1 MSRLAQRLLF
11 CLTLVAFATAV
22 FASTAFA
29 AGKVDAEV
37 VSKASGHSFHW
48 FPIQKTFILVA
59 PNDTVKF
66 AVGNPYAAVNSNTV
80 KLATPPALEN
90 GHLWLD
96 SADASKLFK
105 VTVASSSSV
114 AVSSSS
120 TTISS
125 SSIAVSSSSV
135 AQSSSAVAQ
144 SSSAAQSSSSAPAAV
159 SSAAAAPA
167 IAPTAPAAAAATVPA
182 VAAVPVAPK
191 NETAGT
197 REVKTIV
204 IDPGHGGKDSG
215 AQGKKSNEKDI
226 VLSIGKLLKKELEK
240 EGFNVKMTRD
250 KDEFI
255 ELGQRANLAN
265 QWDGDLFISLH
276 CNAID
281 ASAERKK
288 QIKGYHVYVL
298 RAPESEEDK
307 AIARRENK
315 VATLYGEKNAKEELS
330 PIEWFKLEARLEK
343 YKQNSYMFTEEML
356 KAFDGGKIRRQAGGV
371 GGAGFMVLVGALM
384 PAVLFE
390 IGFIS
395 NPEDEAY
402 MMTDA
407 GQKDIAKRISK
418 AVSTYKAAVHSY
430 RETLGR

>member
-1 MSRLAQRLLF
+1 MRTLRDISLAIMF
-11 CLTLVAFATAV
+11 AAIAATA
-22 FASTAFA
+22 A
-29 AGKVDAEV
+29 ATVDTEALAKQNGAE
-37 VSKASGHSFHW
+37 FHW
-48 FPIQKTFILVA
+48 FPIQKTFILVDKT
-59 PNDTVKF
+59 DTLKF
-66 AVGNPYAAVNSNTV
+66 AVGLPYATSHGQTV
-80 KLATPPALEN
+80 ELSRAPAIEG
-90 GHLWLD
+90 GHIVID
-96 SADASKLFK
+96 SADAAKFFK
-105 VTVASSSSV
+105 ATPATEKP
-114 AVSSSS
+114 A
-120 TTISS
+120 
-125 SSIAVSSSSV
+125 SSIAAKSSDAKV
-135 AQSSSAVAQ
+135 ATSSSA
-144 SSSAAQSSSSAPAAV
+144 SKTS
-159 SSAAAAPA
+159 
-167 IAPTAPAAAAATVPA
+167 
-182 VAAVPVAPK
+182 VAAKPATPK

-197 REVKTIV
+197 REVRTIV
-204 IDPGHGGKDSG
+204 IDPGHGGKDTG
-215 AQGKKSNEKDI
+215 AQGKNSNEKDI

-250 KDEFI
+250 KDVFI

-281 ASAERKK
+281 ATAERKK

-356 KAFDGGKIRRQAGGV
+356 KAMDGGKIKRQAGGV

-395 NPEDEAY
+395 NLEDEAY
-402 MMTDA
+402 MMSKD
-407 GQKDIAKRISK
+407 GQADIAARIAK
-418 AVSTYKAAVHSY
+418 AVSTYKDAVHSY

>member
-1 MSRLAQRLLF
+1 MKNLLRNIFVCVALA
-11 CLTLVAFATAV
+11 VSAW
-22 FASTAFA
+22 ASPTI
-29 AGKVDAEV
+29 DAEDCA
-37 VSKASGHSFHW
+37 KQHQASFHW
-48 FPIQKTFILVA
+48 FPVQKTFLLA
-59 PNDTVKF
+59 SPSDTLKF
-66 AVGNPYAAVNSNTV
+66 AIGLPYASSHGKSIELKRA
-80 KLATPPALEN
+80 PEIID
-90 GHLWLD
+90 GHIFLD
-96 SADASKLFK
+96 SADVANLYKSEAKETPDQVGHDK
-105 VTVASSSSV
+105 AVPKVASSSS
-114 AVSSSS
+114 
-120 TTISS
+120 
-125 SSIAVSSSSV
+125 IA
-135 AQSSSAVAQ
+135 
-144 SSSAAQSSSSAPAAV
+144 

-167 IAPTAPAAAAATVPA
+167 KTA
-182 VAAVPVAPK
+182 AAVPAKPK

-204 IDPGHGGKDSG
+204 IDPGHGGKDTG
-215 AQGKKSNEKDI
+215 AQGKNSNEKDI

-240 EGFNVKMTRD
+240 EGFKVKMTRD
-250 KDEFI
+250 KDVFI
-255 ELGQRANLAN
+255 ELGERANLAN

-330 PIEWFKLEARLEK
+330 PLEWFKLEARLEK
-343 YKQNSYMFTEEML
+343 YKQNSYMFTEQML
-356 KAFDGGKIRRQAGGV
+356 KAFDTGKIKRQGGGV

-395 NPEDEAY
+395 NPEEEAY
-402 MMTDA
+402 MITTKA
-407 GQKDIAKRISK
+407 QEDIAKRVSK
-418 AVSTYKAAVHSY
+418 AVSSYKEAVHNY

>member
-1 MSRLAQRLLF
+1 MS
-11 CLTLVAFATAV
+11 
-22 FASTAFA
+22 
-29 AGKVDAEV
+29 
-37 VSKASGHSFHW
+37 
-48 FPIQKTFILVA
+48 
-59 PNDTVKF
+59 
-66 AVGNPYAAVNSNTV
+66 
-80 KLATPPALEN
+80 
-90 GHLWLD
+90 
-96 SADASKLFK
+96 
-105 VTVASSSSV
+105 
-114 AVSSSS
+114 
-120 TTISS
+120 
-125 SSIAVSSSSV
+125 
-135 AQSSSAVAQ
+135 
-144 SSSAAQSSSSAPAAV
+144 SSSAAPAPSAVAPAAV
-159 SSAAAAPA
+159 
-167 IAPTAPAAAAATVPA
+167 TAPASTISAAT
-182 VAAVPVAPK
+182 PVAPPK

-204 IDPGHGGKDSG
+204 IDPGHGGKDTG

-226 VLSIGKLLKKELEK
+226 VLAIGKLLKKELEK

-250 KDEFI
+250 KDVFI

-281 ASAERKK
+281 ATAERKK
-288 QIKGYHVYVL
+288 QVKGYHVYVL

-356 KAFDGGKIRRQAGGV
+356 KAMDGGKIRRQAGGV

-402 MMTDA
+402 MITDK
-407 GQKDIAKRISK
+407 GQKDIAERISK

>member
-1 MSRLAQRLLF
+1 MNKILWVLLF
-11 CLTLVAFATAV
+11 CLAASIAWAGSADVEV
-22 FASTAFA
+22 FAQ
-29 AGKVDAEV
+29 
-37 VSKASGHSFHW
+37 SKGASFHW
-48 FPIQKTFILVA
+48 YPVQKTFTLVKEK
-59 PNDTVKF
+59 DTLKF
-66 AVGNPYAAVNSNTV
+66 AIGLPYASLRGKTINLAAAPTLTEGRIQLDAADTAQFFEAVKT
-80 KLATPPALEN
+80 
-90 GHLWLD
+90 
-96 SADASKLFK
+96 
-105 VTVASSSSV
+105 ASSSSV
-114 AVSSSS
+114 SKAPAS
-120 TTISS
+120 
-125 SSIAVSSSSV
+125 
-135 AQSSSAVAQ
+135 
-144 SSSAAQSSSSAPAAV
+144 SSSAAKVAS
-159 SSAAAAPA
+159 
-167 IAPTAPAAAAATVPA
+167 TASTT
-182 VAAVPVAPK
+182 PK

-215 AQGKKSNEKDI
+215 ALGAKSQEKDL
-226 VLSIGKLLKKELEK
+226 VLTVGKLLKKELEK

-250 KDEFI
+250 KDVFI

-343 YKQNSYMFTEEML
+343 YKQNSYMFTEQML
-356 KAFDGGKIRRQAGGV
+356 KAMDGGKIRRQAGGV

-384 PAVLFE
+384 PAVLYE

-395 NPEDEAY
+395 NPDDEAY
-402 MMTDA
+402 MMSDA
-407 GQKDIAKRISK
+407 GQKDIAERISK
-418 AVSTYKAAVHSY
+418 AVANYKEAVHNY

>member
-1 MSRLAQRLLF
+1 MRNLVWHILLCAALA
-11 CLTLVAFATAV
+11 
-22 FASTAFA
+22 ASAWA
-29 AGKVDAEV
+29 SNKVDAEQV
-37 VSKASGHSFHW
+37 AKEHKASFHW
-48 FPIQKTFILVA
+48 FPVQKTFLLA
-59 PNDTVKF
+59 GESDTLKF
-66 AVGNPYAAVNSNTV
+66 AIGLPYVSSHGNSIELKHAPEITD
-80 KLATPPALEN
+80 
-90 GHLWLD
+90 GHILLD
-96 SADASKLFK
+96 SADVAGLFK
-105 VTVASSSSV
+105 DGSR
-114 AVSSSS
+114 
-120 TTISS
+120 
-125 SSIAVSSSSV
+125 
-135 AQSSSAVAQ
+135 QSP
-144 SSSAAQSSSSAPAAV
+144 SAPSRMTDTNKV
-159 SSAAAAPA
+159 AAASTP
-167 IAPTAPAAAAATVPA
+167 APAAAPTK
-182 VAAVPVAPK
+182 VAAVPAAPVVSKPK

-204 IDPGHGGKDSG
+204 IGPGHGGKDTG
-215 AQGKKSNEKDI
+215 AQGKNSNEKDI
-226 VLSIGKLLKKELEK
+226 VLAVGKLLKKELEK

-250 KDEFI
+250 KDVFI
-255 ELGQRANLAN
+255 ELGERANLAN

-281 ASAERKK
+281 ATPERKK

-356 KAFDGGKIRRQAGGV
+356 KAFDGGKIKRQGGGV

-395 NPEDEAY
+395 NPEEEAY
-402 MMTDA
+402 MMTTKA
-407 GQKDIAKRISK
+407 QEDIATRVAK
-418 AVSTYKAAVHSY
+418 AVSTYKAAVHNY

>member
-1 MSRLAQRLLF
+1 MIRSLILTF
-11 CLTLVAFATAV
+11 CLAL
-22 FASTAFA
+22 A
-29 AGKVDAEV
+29 AIAAPTGSGEYMDAEV
-37 VSKASGHSFHW
+37 AAKEAGASFHW
-48 FPIQKTFILVA
+48 FPIQKTFILVTDK
-59 PNDTVKF
+59 DTAKF
-66 AVGNPYAAVNSNTV
+66 AIGIPFVSHNSSV
-80 KLATPPALEN
+80 ADLKSSPKLEK
-90 GHLWLD
+90 GHLWI
-96 SADASKLFK
+96 AKEDAYKLFPSLIPVSSSS
-105 VTVASSSSV
+105 VTSSSSSIAPSSSSVVSSSSVALSSSV

-120 TTISS
+120 
-125 SSIAVSSSSV
+125 AVPVV
-135 AQSSSAVAQ
+135 A
-144 SSSAAQSSSSAPAAV
+144 
-159 SSAAAAPA
+159 
-167 IAPTAPAAAAATVPA
+167 APAAAMPAAVPA
-182 VAAVPVAPK
+182 VAAPK

-204 IDPGHGGKDSG
+204 IDPGHGGKDTG

-226 VLSIGKLLKKELEK
+226 VLAIGKLLKKELEK

-250 KDEFI
+250 KDVFI

-281 ASAERKK
+281 ATAERKK
-288 QIKGYHVYVL
+288 QVKGYHVYVL

-356 KAFDGGKIRRQAGGV
+356 KAMDGGKIRRQAGGV

-395 NPEDEAY
+395 NLEDEAY

>member
-1 MSRLAQRLLF
+1 MNKILCAMLF
-11 CLTLVAFATAV
+11 FACCLW
-22 FASTAFA
+22 
-29 AGKVDAEV
+29 AGKTDVEQFAQ
-37 VSKASGHSFHW
+37 SKGATFHW
-48 FPIQKTFILVA
+48 FPVQKTFTLIGS
-59 PNDTVKF
+59 DTIKF
-66 AVGNPYAAVNSNTV
+66 AIGLPYASVRGKTV
-80 KLATPPALEN
+80 ELAAAPIFSEGRILIDAKDTSKFFEKIK
-90 GHLWLD
+90 D
-96 SADASKLFK
+96 VKSSASKA
-105 VTVASSSSV
+105 TAPVAKSSSSSKTV
-114 AVSSSS
+114 AV
-120 TTISS
+120 
-125 SSIAVSSSSV
+125 A
-135 AQSSSAVAQ
+135 
-144 SSSAAQSSSSAPAAV
+144 
-159 SSAAAAPA
+159 
-167 IAPTAPAAAAATVPA
+167 
-182 VAAVPVAPK
+182 APK

-215 AQGKKSNEKDI
+215 ALGAKAQEKDI
-226 VLSIGKLLKKELEK
+226 VLAVGKILKKELEK

-250 KDEFI
+250 KDYFV

-281 ASAERKK
+281 ASPERKK

-343 YKQNSYMFTEEML
+343 YKQNSYMFTEQML
-356 KAFDGGKIRRQAGGV
+356 KAMDGGKIRRQAGGV

-402 MMTDA
+402 MMSDA
-407 GQKDIAKRISK
+407 GQKDIAERISK
-418 AVSTYKAAVHSY
+418 AVANYKKAVHSY

>member
-1 MSRLAQRLLF
+1 MLLLF
-11 CLTLVAFATAV
+11 GWALSFADVTA
-22 FASTAFA
+22 
-29 AGKVDAEV
+29 VDAES
-37 VSKASGHSFHW
+37 VSKKIGASFHW
-48 FPIQKTFILVA
+48 FPVQKSFILVTEK
-59 PNDTVKF
+59 DTAKF
-66 AVGNPYAAVNSNTV
+66 AVGIPYASVNGSTV
-80 KLATPPALEN
+80 DLTASPVLDD
-90 GHLWLD
+90 GHLWIAEED
-96 SADASKLFK
+96 VNKLFPPK
-105 VTVASSSSV
+105 SEAKAPEAKANTAKADPAKAADKKEATKDAAKTVT
-114 AVSSSS
+114 
-120 TTISS
+120 
-125 SSIAVSSSSV
+125 
-135 AQSSSAVAQ
+135 
-144 SSSAAQSSSSAPAAV
+144 
-159 SSAAAAPA
+159 
-167 IAPTAPAAAAATVPA
+167 ATK
-182 VAAVPVAPK
+182 PK

-215 AQGKKSNEKDI
+215 ALGKNAQEKDI
-226 VLSIGKLLKKELEK
+226 VLAVSKLLKKDLEK
-240 EGFNVKMTRD
+240 AGFNVKMTRD
-250 KDEFI
+250 KDVFI

-288 QIKGYHVYVL
+288 QIKGFHVYVL

-356 KAFDGGKIRRQAGGV
+356 KAMDGGKIKRQAGGV

-395 NPEDEAY
+395 NLEDEAY
-402 MMTDA
+402 MMSKA
-407 GQKDIAKRISK
+407 GQEDIAARIAK
-418 AVSTYKAAVHSY
+418 AVSTYKDAVHSY

>member
-1 MSRLAQRLLF
+1 MKK
-11 CLTLVAFATAV
+11 LVAAIFACFVCAT
-22 FASTAFA
+22 FAWGASNATSVNFL
-29 AGKVDAEV
+29 DAEIL
-37 VSKASGHSFHW
+37 SKDAGASFHW
-48 FPIQKTFILVA
+48 FPIQKTFILVTA
-59 PNDTVKF
+59 KDTAKF
-66 AVGNPYAAVNSNTV
+66 AVGIPFVSHNSNV
-80 KLATPPALEN
+80 MELAASPKLEN
-90 GHLWLD
+90 GHLWISRD
-96 SADASKLFK
+96 DAYKLFPNAK
-105 VTVASSSSV
+105 PS
-114 AVSSSS
+114 
-120 TTISS
+120 
-125 SSIAVSSSSV
+125 
-135 AQSSSAVAQ
+135 
-144 SSSAAQSSSSAPAAV
+144 SSSAAPVSSSVTQSSSSAALMSS
-159 SSAAAAPA
+159 SSAAPAPST
-167 IAPTAPAAAAATVPA
+167 TAPAAVAAPASTIPAAT
-182 VAAVPVAPK
+182 PVAPPK

-204 IDPGHGGKDSG
+204 IDPGHGGKDTG

-226 VLSIGKLLKKELEK
+226 VLAIGKLLKKELEK
-240 EGFNVKMTRD
+240 EGFKVKMTRD
-250 KDEFI
+250 KDVFI

-281 ASAERKK
+281 ATAERKK
-288 QIKGYHVYVL
+288 QVKGYHVYVL

-356 KAFDGGKIRRQAGGV
+356 KAMDGGKIRRQAGGV

-402 MMTDA
+402 MITDK
-407 GQKDIAKRISK
+407 GQKDIAERISK

>member
-1 MSRLAQRLLF
+1 MNKILWVLLF
-11 CLTLVAFATAV
+11 CLAF
-22 FASTAFA
+22 SMGW
-29 AGKVDAEV
+29 AGKVDVEILAQNNG
-37 VSKASGHSFHW
+37 ASFHW
-48 FPIQKTFILVA
+48 YPVQKTFTLIS
-59 PNDTVKF
+59 PSDTIKF
-66 AVGNPYAAVNSNTV
+66 AIGLPYASSHGKTVNLSQSPI
-80 KLATPPALEN
+80 LDE
-90 GHLWLD
+90 GRIQLD
-96 SADASKLFK
+96 SADAAIFFK
-105 VTVASSSSV
+105 AKGSTKVEPAKAEPVKEEPVKAVPAKVAS
-114 AVSSSS
+114 AK
-120 TTISS
+120 
-125 SSIAVSSSSV
+125 AEP
-135 AQSSSAVAQ
+135 AK
-144 SSSAAQSSSSAPAAV
+144 SAPV
-159 SSAAAAPA
+159 TPA
-167 IAPTAPAAAAATVPA
+167 
-182 VAAVPVAPK
+182 APK

-215 AQGKKSNEKDI
+215 ALGAKAQEKDI
-226 VLSIGKLLKKELEK
+226 VLAVGKLLKKELEK

-250 KDEFI
+250 KDVFI

-265 QWDGDLFISLH
+265 QWDGDLFVSLH

-281 ASAERKK
+281 ATPEKKK

-356 KAFDGGKIRRQAGGV
+356 KAMDGGKIRRQAGGV

-395 NPEDEAY
+395 NLEDEAY
-402 MMTDA
+402 MMSDA
-407 GQKDIAKRISK
+407 GQKDIAERISK
-418 AVSTYKAAVHSY
+418 AVATYKAAVHNY

>member
-1 MSRLAQRLLF
+1 MIRSLI
-11 CLTLVAFATAV
+11 LTLCLAL
-22 FASTAFA
+22 A
-29 AGKVDAEV
+29 AIAAPAGSDEFMDAEAAA
-37 VSKASGHSFHW
+37 KEAGASFHW
-48 FPIQKTFILVA
+48 FPIQKTFILVTA
-59 PNDTVKF
+59 KDTAKF
-66 AVGNPYAAVNSNTV
+66 AIGIPYVAHNSDV
-80 KLATPPALEN
+80 AELKSSPKLES
-90 GHLWLD
+90 GHLWITKE
-96 SADASKLFK
+96 DAYKLFPNL
-105 VTVASSSSV
+105 VPASSSSTIPSSSSV
-114 AVSSSS
+114 A
-120 TTISS
+120 ISS
-125 SSIAVSSSSV
+125 SSVALSSSAAVSSSSATPVV
-135 AQSSSAVAQ
+135 ATPVVTT
-144 SSSAAQSSSSAPAAV
+144 P
-159 SSAAAAPA
+159 AAAAPA
-167 IAPTAPAAAAATVPA
+167 VASA
-182 VAAVPVAPK
+182 VTAPK

-197 REVKTIV
+197 REVRTIV
-204 IDPGHGGKDSG
+204 IDPGHGGKDTG

-226 VLSIGKLLKKELEK
+226 VLAIGKLLKKELEK

-250 KDEFI
+250 KDVFI

-281 ASAERKK
+281 ATAERKK
-288 QIKGYHVYVL
+288 QVKGYHVYVL

-356 KAFDGGKIRRQAGGV
+356 KAMEGGKIRKQAGGV

-402 MMTDA
+402 MMTDK
-407 GQKDIAKRISK
+407 GQKDIAERISK

>member
-1 MSRLAQRLLF
+1 MIRSLILTF
-11 CLTLVAFATAV
+11 CLALA
-22 FASTAFA
+22 AFA
-29 AGKVDAEV
+29 APTGSDEFMDAEAAA
-37 VSKASGHSFHW
+37 KESGASFHW
-48 FPIQKTFILVA
+48 FPIQKTFILVTA
-59 PNDTVKF
+59 KDTAKF
-66 AVGNPYAAVNSNTV
+66 AIGIPFVSHNSNV
-80 KLATPPALEN
+80 VDLKSSPKLEN
-90 GHLWLD
+90 GHLWITKE
-96 SADASKLFK
+96 DAYKLFPNLIP
-105 VTVASSSSV
+105 VSSSSATPSSSSV
-114 AVSSSS
+114 APSSSS
-120 TTISS
+120 VASS
-125 SSIAVSSSSV
+125 SSIAVSSS
-135 AQSSSAVAQ
+135 
-144 SSSAAQSSSSAPAAV
+144 
-159 SSAAAAPA
+159 AAAPVVA
-167 IAPTAPAAAAATVPA
+167 TPAPV
-182 VAAVPVAPK
+182 AVPVVAAPK

-204 IDPGHGGKDSG
+204 IDPGHGGKDTG

-226 VLSIGKLLKKELEK
+226 VLAIGKLLKKELEK

-250 KDEFI
+250 KDVFI

-281 ASAERKK
+281 ATAERKK

-356 KAFDGGKIRRQAGGV
+356 KAMEGGKIRKQAGGV

-395 NPEDEAY
+395 NLEDEAY

-418 AVSTYKAAVHSY
+418 AVSTYKDAVHSY

>member
-1 MSRLAQRLLF
+1 MLLLF
-11 CLTLVAFATAV
+11 GWALSFADVTA
-22 FASTAFA
+22 
-29 AGKVDAEV
+29 VDAES
-37 VSKASGHSFHW
+37 VSKKIGASFHW
-48 FPIQKTFILVA
+48 FPVQKSFILVTEK
-59 PNDTVKF
+59 DTAKF
-66 AVGNPYAAVNSNTV
+66 AVGIPYASVNGSTIDLTASPV
-80 KLATPPALEN
+80 LDD
-90 GHLWLD
+90 GHLWIAEED
-96 SADASKLFK
+96 VNKLFPPK
-105 VTVASSSSV
+105 SEAKAPETKANTAKAEPAKAADKKEATKDAAKTVT
-114 AVSSSS
+114 
-120 TTISS
+120 
-125 SSIAVSSSSV
+125 
-135 AQSSSAVAQ
+135 
-144 SSSAAQSSSSAPAAV
+144 
-159 SSAAAAPA
+159 
-167 IAPTAPAAAAATVPA
+167 ATK
-182 VAAVPVAPK
+182 PK

-215 AQGKKSNEKDI
+215 ALGKNAQEKDI
-226 VLSIGKLLKKELEK
+226 VLAVSKLLKKDLEK
-240 EGFNVKMTRD
+240 AGFNVKMTRD
-250 KDEFI
+250 KDVFI

-288 QIKGYHVYVL
+288 QIKGFHVYVL

-356 KAFDGGKIRRQAGGV
+356 KAMDGGKIRKQAGGV

-402 MMTDA
+402 MMTDK
-407 GQKDIAKRISK
+407 GQKDIAERISK

>member
-1 MSRLAQRLLF
+1 MNKVLCILLF
-11 CLTLVAFATAV
+11 ALACAASIWAAPATASAV
-22 FASTAFA
+22 AKADIELFA
-29 AGKVDAEV
+29 KEQ
-37 VSKASGHSFHW
+37 KASFHW
-48 FPIQKTFILVA
+48 FPVQKTFNLISAKDTAKFAIGLPYVSVGGKSIALEMAPEILDGKIWIA
-59 PNDTVKF
+59 ANDTKKIF
-66 AVGNPYAAVNSNTV
+66 AKEPSAQPAAQSAAQSAQPVAAVT
-80 KLATPPALEN
+80 
-90 GHLWLD
+90 
-96 SADASKLFK
+96 
-105 VTVASSSSV
+105 SSSSV
-114 AVSSSS
+114 AAAPKSSAAVAPKSS
-120 TTISS
+120 AAV
-125 SSIAVSSSSV
+125 AVSSSSV
-135 AQSSSAVAQ
+135 AVNKTTASADKTVAVA
-144 SSSAAQSSSSAPAAV
+144 
-159 SSAAAAPA
+159 
-167 IAPTAPAAAAATVPA
+167 
-182 VAAVPVAPK
+182 APK

-215 AQGKKSNEKDI
+215 ALGAKAQEKDI
-226 VLSIGKLLKKELEK
+226 VLTVGRLLKKELEK
-240 EGFNVKMTRD
+240 DGFNVKMTRD
-250 KDEFI
+250 KDVFI

-276 CNAID
+276 CNAVD
-281 ASAERKK
+281 ATPERKK

-356 KAFDGGKIRRQAGGV
+356 KANEGYKIRKQAGGV

-384 PAVLFE
+384 PAVLYE

-395 NPEDEAY
+395 NLEDEAY
-402 MMTDA
+402 MMSEE
-407 GQKDIAKRISK
+407 GQKDIAERISK
-418 AVSTYKAAVHSY
+418 AVANYKAAVHNY

>member
-1 MSRLAQRLLF
+1 MIRSLILTF
-11 CLTLVAFATAV
+11 CLALA
-22 FASTAFA
+22 AFA
-29 AGKVDAEV
+29 APTGIDEFMDAEAAA
-37 VSKASGHSFHW
+37 KESGASFHW
-48 FPIQKTFILVA
+48 FPIQKTFILVTA
-59 PNDTVKF
+59 KDTAKF
-66 AVGNPYAAVNSNTV
+66 AVGIPFVSHNSKV
-80 KLATPPALEN
+80 ADLKSSPKLEN
-90 GHLWLD
+90 GHLWITKE
-96 SADASKLFK
+96 DAYKLFPSLIP
-105 VTVASSSSV
+105 VSSSSAIPSSSSVIQSSSSIASSSSV
-114 AVSSSS
+114 AVSSS
-120 TTISS
+120 
-125 SSIAVSSSSV
+125 
-135 AQSSSAVAQ
+135 
-144 SSSAAQSSSSAPAAV
+144 
-159 SSAAAAPA
+159 AAAPVVA
-167 IAPTAPAAAAATVPA
+167 TPAPV
-182 VAAVPVAPK
+182 AVPVVAAPK

-204 IDPGHGGKDSG
+204 IDPGHGGKDTG

-226 VLSIGKLLKKELEK
+226 VLAIGKLLKKELEK

-250 KDEFI
+250 KDVFI

-281 ASAERKK
+281 ATAERKK

-356 KAFDGGKIRRQAGGV
+356 KAMEGGKIRKQAGGV

-395 NPEDEAY
+395 NLEDEAY

-418 AVSTYKAAVHSY
+418 AVSTYKDAVHSY

>member
-1 MSRLAQRLLF
+1 MLL
-11 CLTLVAFATAV
+11 VVGWAFSFADVTA
-22 FASTAFA
+22 
-29 AGKVDAEV
+29 VDAEAF
-37 VSKASGHSFHW
+37 SKKIGASFHW
-48 FPIQKTFILVA
+48 FPVQKSFIMVA
-59 PNDTVKF
+59 GKDTAKF
-66 AVGNPYAAVNSNTV
+66 AVGIPYASVNGSTIDLSASPV
-80 KLATPPALEN
+80 LDE
-90 GHLWLD
+90 GHLWIAED
-96 SADASKLFK
+96 DIDKLFP
-105 VTVASSSSV
+105 T
-114 AVSSSS
+114 
-120 TTISS
+120 
-125 SSIAVSSSSV
+125 
-135 AQSSSAVAQ
+135 QNSAK
-144 SSSAAQSSSSAPAAV
+144 
-159 SSAAAAPA
+159 AAPEKDTQA
-167 IAPTAPAAAAATVPA
+167 KAEPAKDAAKKSDAAKPAAAKNDQKTVVATK
-182 VAAVPVAPK
+182 PK

-215 AQGKKSNEKDI
+215 ALGKNAQEKDI
-226 VLSIGKLLKKELEK
+226 VLSIGKLLKKALEK

-250 KDEFI
+250 KDVFI

-281 ASAERKK
+281 AAPERKK

-356 KAFDGGKIRRQAGGV
+356 KAMDGGKIKRQAGGV

-395 NPEDEAY
+395 NLEDEAY
-402 MMTDA
+402 MMSKA
-407 GQKDIAKRISK
+407 GQEDIAARIAK
-418 AVSTYKAAVHSY
+418 AVSTYKDAVHSY

>member
-1 MSRLAQRLLF
+1 MRNLVWHILLCVALA
-11 CLTLVAFATAV
+11 
-22 FASTAFA
+22 ASAWA
-29 AGKVDAEV
+29 SNKVDAEQV
-37 VSKASGHSFHW
+37 AKEHKASFHW
-48 FPIQKTFILVA
+48 FPVQKTFLLA
-59 PNDTVKF
+59 GESDTLKF
-66 AVGNPYAAVNSNTV
+66 AIGLPYVSSHGNSTELKHAPEIAD
-80 KLATPPALEN
+80 
-90 GHLWLD
+90 GHILLD
-96 SADASKLFK
+96 SADVASLYKTDK
-105 VTVASSSSV
+105 TAPVAPASSSS
-114 AVSSSS
+114 AAKVSSSS
-120 TTISS
+120 
-125 SSIAVSSSSV
+125 AK
-135 AQSSSAVAQ
+135 
-144 SSSAAQSSSSAPAAV
+144 
-159 SSAAAAPA
+159 
-167 IAPTAPAAAAATVPA
+167 
-182 VAAVPVAPK
+182 VAAVPATATAQPKVSAAKPK

-204 IDPGHGGKDSG
+204 IDPGHGGKDTG
-215 AQGKKSNEKDI
+215 AQGKNSNEKDI
-226 VLSIGKLLKKELEK
+226 VLAVGKLLKKELEK

-250 KDEFI
+250 KDVFI
-255 ELGQRANLAN
+255 ELGERANLAN

-281 ASAERKK
+281 ATPERKK

-356 KAFDGGKIRRQAGGV
+356 KAFDGGKIKRQGGGV

-395 NPEDEAY
+395 NPEEEAY
-402 MMTDA
+402 MTTTKA
-407 GQKDIAKRISK
+407 QEDIAARVAK
-418 AVSTYKAAVHSY
+418 AVSTYKAAVHNY
-430 RETLGR
+430 RETLGRN

>member
-1 MSRLAQRLLF
+1 MKK
-11 CLTLVAFATAV
+11 LVAAIFTCFVCATFAWG
-22 FASTAFA
+22 ASNVASVNFL
-29 AGKVDAEV
+29 DAEIL
-37 VSKASGHSFHW
+37 SKDAGASFHW
-48 FPIQKTFILVA
+48 FPIQKTFILVTA
-59 PNDTVKF
+59 KDTAKF
-66 AVGNPYAAVNSNTV
+66 AVGIPFVSHNSNV
-80 KLATPPALEN
+80 MELAASPKLEN
-90 GHLWLD
+90 GHLWISRD
-96 SADASKLFK
+96 DAYKLFPNAK
-105 VTVASSSSV
+105 PS
-114 AVSSSS
+114 
-120 TTISS
+120 
-125 SSIAVSSSSV
+125 
-135 AQSSSAVAQ
+135 
-144 SSSAAQSSSSAPAAV
+144 SSSAAPVSSSVTQSSSSATLMSSSSAAAV
-159 SSAAAAPA
+159 SSSAAPSSSSAAPAPSAAAPA
-167 IAPTAPAAAAATVPA
+167 A
-182 VAAVPVAPK
+182 VAAPASTIPAATPVAPPK

-204 IDPGHGGKDSG
+204 IDPGHGGKDTG

-226 VLSIGKLLKKELEK
+226 VLAIGKLLKKELEK
-240 EGFNVKMTRD
+240 EGFNVKMTRY
-250 KDEFI
+250 KDVFI

-281 ASAERKK
+281 ATAERKK
-288 QIKGYHVYVL
+288 QVKGYHVYVL

-356 KAFDGGKIRRQAGGV
+356 KAMDGGKIRRQAGGV

-402 MMTDA
+402 MITDK
-407 GQKDIAKRISK
+407 GQKDIAERISK

>member
-1 MSRLAQRLLF
+1 M
-11 CLTLVAFATAV
+11 
-22 FASTAFA
+22 
-29 AGKVDAEV
+29 DAEAAA
-37 VSKASGHSFHW
+37 KEAGASFHW
-48 FPIQKTFILVA
+48 FPIQKTFILVTA
-59 PNDTVKF
+59 KDTAKF
-66 AVGNPYAAVNSNTV
+66 AIGIPFVSHNSNV
-80 KLATPPALEN
+80 VDLKSSPKLEN
-90 GHLWLD
+90 GHLWINKE
-96 SADASKLFK
+96 DAYKLFPNL
-105 VTVASSSSV
+105 VPASSSSTIPSSSSVAPSSSSVALSSSV
-114 AVSSSS
+114 AVSSS
-120 TTISS
+120 
-125 SSIAVSSSSV
+125 
-135 AQSSSAVAQ
+135 
-144 SSSAAQSSSSAPAAV
+144 
-159 SSAAAAPA
+159 AAAPVVA
-167 IAPTAPAAAAATVPA
+167 TPAATPAPTAAPV
-182 VAAVPVAPK
+182 VAAPK

-204 IDPGHGGKDSG
+204 IDPGHGGKDTG
-215 AQGKKSNEKDI
+215 AQGKKTNEKDI
-226 VLSIGKLLKKELEK
+226 VLAIGKLLKKELEK

-250 KDEFI
+250 KDVFI

-281 ASAERKK
+281 ATPERKK

-356 KAFDGGKIRRQAGGV
+356 KAMDGGKIRRQAGGV

-395 NPEDEAY
+395 NLEDEAY

-407 GQKDIAKRISK
+407 GQKDIANRISK
-418 AVSTYKAAVHSY
+418 AVSSYKAAVHSY

>member
-1 MSRLAQRLLF
+1 MKK
-11 CLTLVAFATAV
+11 LVAAIFACFVCAT
-22 FASTAFA
+22 FAWGASNVASVNFL
-29 AGKVDAEV
+29 DAEIL
-37 VSKASGHSFHW
+37 SKDAGASFHW
-48 FPIQKTFILVA
+48 FPIQKTFILVTA
-59 PNDTVKF
+59 KDTAKF
-66 AVGNPYAAVNSNTV
+66 AVGIPFVSHNSNV
-80 KLATPPALEN
+80 MELAASPKLEN
-90 GHLWLD
+90 GHLWISRD
-96 SADASKLFK
+96 DAYKLFPNAK
-105 VTVASSSSV
+105 PSSSS
-114 AVSSSS
+114 ATPVSSSV
-120 TTISS
+120 T
-125 SSIAVSSSSV
+125 
-135 AQSSSAVAQ
+135 
-144 SSSAAQSSSSAPAAV
+144 QSSSSATLMSS
-159 SSAAAAPA
+159 SSAAPAPSTTVPAAMAAPA
-167 IAPTAPAAAAATVPA
+167 STIPAAT
-182 VAAVPVAPK
+182 PVAPPK

-204 IDPGHGGKDSG
+204 IDPGHGGKDTG

-226 VLSIGKLLKKELEK
+226 VLAIGKLLKKELEK

-250 KDEFI
+250 KDVFI

-281 ASAERKK
+281 ATAERKK
-288 QIKGYHVYVL
+288 QVKGYHVYVL

-356 KAFDGGKIRRQAGGV
+356 KAMDGGKIRRQAGGV

-402 MMTDA
+402 MITDK
-407 GQKDIAKRISK
+407 GQKDIAERISK

>member
-1 MSRLAQRLLF
+1 MRNLVWHIFLCVALA
-11 CLTLVAFATAV
+11 
-22 FASTAFA
+22 ASAWA
-29 AGKVDAEV
+29 SNKVDAEQV
-37 VSKASGHSFHW
+37 AKEHKASFHW
-48 FPIQKTFILVA
+48 FPVQKTFLLA
-59 PNDTVKF
+59 GESDTLKF
-66 AVGNPYAAVNSNTV
+66 AIGLPYVSSHGSSVELKHAPEITD
-80 KLATPPALEN
+80 
-90 GHLWLD
+90 GHILLD
-96 SADASKLFK
+96 SADVVSLYKTDKTAAVSP
-105 VTVASSSSV
+105 ASSSS
-114 AVSSSS
+114 AAKVSSSS
-120 TTISS
+120 
-125 SSIAVSSSSV
+125 AK
-135 AQSSSAVAQ
+135 A
-144 SSSAAQSSSSAPAAV
+144 
-159 SSAAAAPA
+159 
-167 IAPTAPAAAAATVPA
+167 
-182 VAAVPVAPK
+182 AAVPAATPTAKPK

-204 IDPGHGGKDSG
+204 IDPGHGGKDTG
-215 AQGKKSNEKDI
+215 AQGKNSNEKDI
-226 VLSIGKLLKKELEK
+226 VLAVGKLLKKELEK

-250 KDEFI
+250 KDVFI
-255 ELGQRANLAN
+255 ELGERANLAN

-281 ASAERKK
+281 ATPERKK

-356 KAFDGGKIRRQAGGV
+356 KAFDGGKIKRQGGGV

-395 NPEDEAY
+395 NPEEEAY
-402 MMTDA
+402 MTTTKA
-407 GQKDIAKRISK
+407 QEDIAARVAK
-418 AVSTYKAAVHSY
+418 AVSTYKAAVHNY